1 MMFLDYL
8 FTIPNKTTG
17 MDDILVQSATAM
29 SSIVPLL
36 LLFVFFVIV
45 IGGIWRQSL
54 RTGTADYSM
63 WFVIASLVTF
73 LLALMMSV
81 IEGLIRI
88 EYLVIVVV
96 ITIFSGIWFFLDRDN
111 SGV

>member
-1 MMFLDYL
+1 MVDYL
-8 FTIPNKTTG
+8 FTMPNSTGG
-17 MDDILVQSATAM
+17 MDEILTQSASSM
-29 SSIVPLL
+29 SGITPLL
-36 LLFVFFVIV
+36 LLFTFLVVA

-63 WFVIASLVTF
+63 WFVIASLLTF